1 MFFDLGTDRRWHLEG
16 TITAM
21 FAPTL
26 LKLFLSCL
34 RLLSGEMVADYLR
47 MSSLALEE
55 LRMPMMCMEI
65 SSRTENTDLGHAIS
79 CQCLDIVDIFGFC
92 TGRSFREFLS
102 MRSVL
107 REV

>member
-34 RLLSGEMVADYLR
+34 RLLSGEMVADYLC
-47 MSSLALEE
+47 MLSLALEE

-65 SSRTENTDLGHAIS
+65 SSRTENTDLAHGTAAM
-79 CQCLDIVDIFGFC
+79 
-92 TGRSFREFLS
+92 RFLAN
-102 MRSVL
+102 V
-107 REV
+107 